1 MNYNVKVS
9 SKWQLM
15 LYYPINILKIIYK
28 HFENNKLEQKI
39 IIKFDKL
46 KYINNI
52 IMKDEIRDVYPI
64 IK

>member
-1 MNYNVKVS
+1 MF
-9 SKWQLM
+9 
-15 LYYPINILKIIYK
+15 YYPINILKIIYK
-28 HFENNKLEQKI
+28 HFEKNKLEQKI
-39 IIKFDKL
+39 IIKFDKI

>member
-15 LYYPINILKIIYK
+15 FYYPINILKIIYK
-28 HFENNKLEQKI
+28 HFEDNELEQKI
-39 IIKFDKL
+39 NIKIDKL

-52 IMKDEIRDVYPI
+52 IMTDEISKIMV
-64 IK
+64 